1 MEDLHLE
8 NKPTTQPCHPDNGG
22 NPESHTNLTSK
33 PNIPTLSSLQRRE
46 PCVRNQSHFKTQQ
59 PYLVIPTTEGTL
71 HQKPISLQNPT
82 TQPCHPDKGGNPES
96 ENNLTSKPNIP
107 NLSSRQRRE
116 PCVRNQSHFKTQQPN
131 LVIPTKEGTLRQ
143 YPFSYKILPT
153 KQQKLLPPI
162 KQNRTKGLNQNIN
175 IHKNT
180 TVFNIIQVVLQFN
193 QTFVNRFSIRIIDLS
208 PAR

>member
-1 MEDLHLE
+1 MGTLSHTPISLQ
-8 NKPTTQPCHPDNGG
+8 NPTSQPCHPYNGG
-22 NPESHTNLTSK
+22 NPASETNLTSK
-33 PNIPTLSSLQRRE
+33 PNTPTLSSRLRRE
-46 PCVRNQSHFKTQQ
+46 PCVRKQSHFKTQQ
-59 PYLVIPTTEGTL
+59 PYLVIPT
-71 HQKPISLQNPT
+71 
-82 TQPCHPDKGGNPES
+82 
-96 ENNLTSKPNIP
+96 
-107 NLSSRQRRE
+107 
-116 PCVRNQSHFKTQQPN
+116 
-131 LVIPTKEGTLRQ
+131 KEGTLRQ
-143 YPFSYKILPT
+143 KSISYKILPT